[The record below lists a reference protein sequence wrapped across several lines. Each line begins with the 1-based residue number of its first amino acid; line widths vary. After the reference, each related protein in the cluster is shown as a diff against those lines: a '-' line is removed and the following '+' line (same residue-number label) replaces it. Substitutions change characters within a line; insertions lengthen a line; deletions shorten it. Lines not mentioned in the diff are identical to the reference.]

1 MFKRFYQQIS
11 SVFPARVAH
20 EVSQIMI
27 QGGFEEL
34 SPRVYIGFAMFFS
47 FCVFLL
53 FFFLTPFLTDSQF
66 LHLFVPFFA
75 FCASGV
81 AFYLFLLMT
90 ADSRARKIEQI
101 LPDALQIISANIRAG
116 MTIENAIWS
125 AARPE
130 FGPLQDE
137 IKRVSADTFGGTPI
151 QDTLLR
157 MSRRVRSVILE
168 RAVKLIVEGISLG
181 GEMSRLLDEVA
192 EDIRAQYTLH
202 KEIGTSTLMYT
213 IFIVF
218 AAVFAAPLLF
228 SVSSY
233 YAEMNENV
241 LNKRISDTSSGGLT
255 SAATQRAGV
264 SGLPGMSAAGAQASG
279 ISARD
284 VYWFSVSC
292 IVVTTFFAA
301 LILGV
306 IRFGKA
312 TMGLKYAP
320 LFVLGALAM
329 FFAAFSVL
337 KAALG
342 GMMG

>member
-11 SVFPARVAH
+11 AAFPAKVAH
-20 EVSQIMI
+20 EVSELMV
-27 QGGFEEL
+27 QGGFEQL
-34 SPRVYIGFAMFFS
+34 SPRVYMGFATFFS

-53 FFFLTPFLTDSQF
+53 FFFATPFFTENSA
-66 LHLFVPFFA
+66 LHLLVPFFVLGVSA
-75 FCASGV
+75 AS
-81 AFYLFLLMT
+81 FYLFLVMT
-90 ADSRARKIEQI
+90 AESRARKIEQI

-157 MSRRVRSVILE
+157 MTRRVRSVILE
-168 RAVKLIVEGISLG
+168 RAVKLIVEGISQG

-192 EDIRAQYTLH
+192 EDIRSQYTLH
-202 KEIGTSTLMYT
+202 KEIATSTLMYT

-241 LNKRISDTSSGGLT
+241 LQKRSADMSGSGLT
-255 SAATQRAGV
+255 GAASQRAGV
-264 SGLPGMSAAGAQASG
+264 SGLPGMSGAGAQTSG
-279 ISARD
+279 IAARD

-292 IVVTTFFAA
+292 ILVTTFFAS

-312 TMGLKYAP
+312 TRGLKYAP
-320 LFVLGALAM
+320 PFVLGALAM
-329 FFAAFSVL
+329 FFAAFTVL
-337 KAALG
+337 KGALG